1 MTNPKKASPHLPLLQ
16 AMFPQKLML
25 SADEVARVLGWAVT
39 SLRANLSGPTPIL
52 RTVKVGGRRMMFVV
66 AVAQY
71 LDALL
76 ANQSAAPQCS
86 VVGPRPTKARNPRAS
101 APSPAVPDN
110 GSATQN
116 AHPTRSQ
123 KPSRRAAA
131 WEAAHAD
138 TVRAQTARRVQRHR
152 QKDPDQYRKY
162 MRDLTRKKRAA
173 TAKNSAARG
182 K

>member
-1 MTNPKKASPHLPLLQ
+1 MTKPQKASPHLPLLQ

-25 SADEVARVLGWAVT
+25 SADEVARVMGWAVT
-39 SLRANLSGPTPIL
+39 SLRANLSGPAPIL

-66 AVAQY
+66 AVARY

-76 ANQSAAPQCS
+76 ANQSAAPQRS
-86 VVGPRPTKARNPRAS
+86 AVGSRPTKARNHRAS
-101 APSPAVPDN
+101 APSPEVPDN
-110 GSATQN
+110 GSAAHN
-116 AHPTRSQ
+116 ARPAQIQ
-123 KPSRRAAA
+123 KPLRRANAR
-131 WEAAHAD
+131 EAAHAD

-162 MRDLTRKKRAA
+162 MRDLMRKKRAA
-173 TAKNSAARG
+173 TKKKSAARG